1 VPLGVVGRWDA
12 RHTGRVGAQERR
24 AARDRASQDQRFPA
38 GELPTCADVGE
49 APTRHDPRIPHKE
62 AEMEIFWTVVVFAF
76 VVAVLGIV
84 VYATGSMFGA
94 FHRHQH

>member
-1 VPLGVVGRWDA
+1 VR
-12 RHTGRVGAQERR
+12 E
-24 AARDRASQDQRFPA
+24 
-38 GELPTCADVGE
+38 E
-49 APTRHDPRIPHKE
+49 PTRHDPRIPHKE